1 MADRRH
7 KRDTDARRTPR
18 ATLVAGPLALV
29 ATASVISLG
38 VVLSDAPASETIT
51 ARTTAADLQQATGG
65 SGLGSRDSVL
75 SRSSD
80 RSGLTTVEG
89 ATLEKAETKLDR
101 VLAKKAVE
109 KAIAKA
115 DTKLWTTAPL
125 NLWTEP
131 GEKAKK
137 VGTVAAERKVLV
149 TGRELYGRDEVVIDG
164 KARWVTRGYLQ
175 EEKPETGPATASA
188 NASCTNGSSVPA
200 GVSPNIAAV
209 HRAVCAQFPSITS
222 YGTFRSG
229 GGDHG
234 RGLAVD
240 IMVSGELGWQVAEF
254 VRANAGQ
261 LGVSYAIYSQ
271 RIWSV
276 ERGGEGWRPMSD
288 RGSATANHYDHVHVS
303 TF

>member
-1 MADRRH
+1 MAAPMIPPDH
-7 KRDTDARRTPR
+7 APAFLAAHGWGDARI
-18 ATLVAGPLALV
+18 LPLAGDASFRRYFRVVGERRQAVLMDAPPPHEDPRPFIAV
-29 ATASVISLG
+29 AEWLCEQGMSAPAILARDLAQGLLLIEDLGHEG
-38 VVLSDAPASETIT
+38 VV
-51 ARTTAADLQQATGG
+51 
-65 SGLGSRDSVL
+65 
-75 SRSSD
+75 
-80 RSGLTTVEG
+80 
-89 ATLEKAETKLDR
+89 
-101 VLAKKAVE
+101 
-109 KAIAKA
+109 
-115 DTKLWTTAPL
+115 
-125 NLWTEP
+125 
-131 GEKAKK
+131 
-137 VGTVAAERKVLV
+137 
-149 TGRELYGRDEVVIDG
+149 DG
-164 KARWVTRGYLQ
+164 KARWVTQGYLQ
-175 EEKPETGPATASA
+175 EEKPETGPAAASA
-188 NASCTNGSSVPA
+188 NASCTNGTSVPA

>member
-1 MADRRH
+1 VADRRH

-188 NASCTNGSSVPA
+188 SASCTNGSSVPA

>member
-38 VVLSDAPASETIT
+38 VVLSDAPEPETIT

-188 NASCTNGSSVPA
+188 SASCTNGSSVPA

>member
-188 NASCTNGSSVPA
+188 SASCTNGSSVPA

-261 LGVSYAIYSQ
+261 LGVSYAIYS
-271 RIWSV
+271 
-276 ERGGEGWRPMSD
+276 
-288 RGSATANHYDHVHVS
+288 
-303 TF
+303 

>member
-1 MADRRH
+1 VADRRH

-38 VVLSDAPASETIT
+38 VVLSDAPEPETIT

-164 KARWVTRGYLQ
+164 KARWVTQGYLQ

>member
-38 VVLSDAPASETIT
+38 VVLSDAPDSETVT

-89 ATLEKAETKLDR
+89 ATIEKAETKLDR

-137 VGTVAAERKVLV
+137 VGTIAAERKVLV
-149 TGRELYGRDEVVIDG
+149 TGRELYGRDEVVVDG
-164 KARWVTRGYLQ
+164 KARWVTQGYLQ
-175 EEKPETGPATASA
+175 EEKPETGPAAASA
-188 NASCTNGSSVPA
+188 NASCTNGTSVPA

>member
-188 NASCTNGSSVPA
+188 SASCTNGSSVPA

-240 IMVSGELGWQVAEF
+240 IMVSGELGWRVAEF

>member
-38 VVLSDAPASETIT
+38 VVLSDAPESETLT
-51 ARTTAADLQQATGG
+51 ARTTAADLQQATDG

-101 VLAKKAVE
+101 VLAKKAVK

-137 VGTVAAERKVLV
+137 AGTVAAERKVLV

-164 KARWVTRGYLQ
+164 KARWVTQGYLQ
-175 EEKPETGPATASA
+175 EEKPETGPAAASA
-188 NASCTNGSSVPA
+188 SASCTNGSSVPA

>member
-1 MADRRH
+1 VADRRH

-51 ARTTAADLQQATGG
+51 PRTTAADLQQATGG

-188 NASCTNGSSVPA
+188 SASCTNGSSVPA

>member
-164 KARWVTRGYLQ
+164 KARWVTQGYLQ

>member
-38 VVLSDAPASETIT
+38 VVLSDAPEPETIT